1 MPENFVGDS
10 LAPRRVDP
18 GSIVIL
24 STRLLSMKHGNLF
37 PDGLFLVFLDG
48 GMSALAS
55 PGRPSGRDRRMPLR
69 HDRYIAHGKDR
80 FRKQIRNL
88 SVKGLPVLRIPCYAR
103 IRKRP
108 EMWRTDEGELLRRDD
123 DRPSRISGL
132 SRRRSR
138 GMSALGGS

>member
-10 LAPRRVDP
+10 LAPRRVDH

-37 PDGLFLVFLDG
+37 PDCLFLSFLDG

-55 PGRPSGRDRRMPLR
+55 PERPSSRDRRMPLR
-69 HDRYIAHGKDR
+69 HDRYIAYGNDR
-80 FRKQIRNL
+80 FRKRIRKL
-88 SVKGLPVLRIPCYAR
+88 SVKGLPVLRIPCYAC

-108 EMWRTDEGELLRRDD
+108 EMWRTDEGGDA
-123 DRPSRISGL
+123 
-132 SRRRSR
+132 
-138 GMSALGGS
+138 ALGRR